1 MSKKQLLNIYKNLMF
16 TTKHTI
22 NIPYYHKVLS
32 VNKKSSSKDILNSIE
47 DLSKIIKCPK
57 SSYIV
62 TRYHTNTNN
71 NTNK

>member
-32 VNKKSSSKDILNSIE
+32 INKNSSSKEILNSIE
-47 DLSKIIKCPK
+47 DLSKIIKSPQG
-57 SSYIV
+57 SYIV
-62 TRYHTNTNN
+62 TRYRS
-71 NTNK
+71 NK